1 MSEKKKKGY
10 VVGALFQ
17 DKAVTKN
24 SLIIPAVLVGG
35 RKKKHTEGRNVHMGV
50 RVVIPNMS
58 KTFGALHYA
67 GEGEAVTW
75 NIYGEDVKGN
85 FYTFFADVLRGEV
98 VEALVIGANGSQP
111 FEFGEAV
118 VLENPS
124 IIARSHETRSD
135 GMNNLLLMADGIY
148 RESDVCLEDKPDDGS
163 VDELVEEYLVKHGY
177 SIMKRDE

>member
-1 MSEKKKKGY
+1 MPAKAKRSHGTSMEK
-10 VVGALFQ
+10 
-17 DKAVTKN
+17 
-24 SLIIPAVLVGG
+24 
-35 RKKKHTEGRNVHMGV
+35 
-50 RVVIPNMS
+50 MS
-58 KTFGALHYA
+58 KEISTRSLLTCSA
-67 GEGEAVTW
+67 GS
-75 NIYGEDVKGN
+75 
-85 FYTFFADVLRGEV
+85 RGS
-98 VEALVIGANGSQP
+98 LVIGANGSQP

>member
-1 MSEKKKKGY
+1 
-10 VVGALFQ
+10 
-17 DKAVTKN
+17 
-24 SLIIPAVLVGG
+24 
-35 RKKKHTEGRNVHMGV
+35 MGV

-75 NIYGEDVKGN
+75 NICGED
-85 FYTFFADVLRGEV
+85 

-124 IIARSHETRSD
+124 IIARNHETRSD
-135 GMNNLLLMADGIY
+135 GMNSLLLMADGIY
-148 RESDVCLEDKPDDGS
+148 READVCLEDEPDDGS
-163 VDELVEEYLVKHGY
+163 LDELVEEYLMKHGY
-177 SIMKRDE
+177 SIVNRDE

>member
-1 MSEKKKKGY
+1 MSEKRKKGY

-17 DKAVTKN
+17 DKAATKN

-35 RKKKHTEGRNVHMGV
+35 RKKKNTEGRNVHMGV

-85 FYTFFADVLRGEV
+85 FYTFFADALRGEV

>member
-1 MSEKKKKGY
+1 M
-10 VVGALFQ
+10 FQ

-35 RKKKHTEGRNVHMGV
+35 RKKKHTEGRNVYMGV

-85 FYTFFADVLRGEV
+85 FYTFFADALRIR
-98 VEALVIGANGSQP
+98 LS
-111 FEFGEAV
+111 
-118 VLENPS
+118 
-124 IIARSHETRSD
+124 
-135 GMNNLLLMADGIY
+135 
-148 RESDVCLEDKPDDGS
+148 
-163 VDELVEEYLVKHGY
+163 LVKRSFWKIQALLQEVMRRGAT
-177 SIMKRDE
+177 E

>member
-1 MSEKKKKGY
+1 MGY
-10 VVGALFQ
+10 VVGALFS
-17 DKAVTKN
+17 DEAATKN

-67 GEGEAVTW
+67 GEG
-75 NIYGEDVKGN
+75 
-85 FYTFFADVLRGEV
+85 
-98 VEALVIGANGSQP
+98 GAQP
-111 FEFGEAV
+111 CEFGEAV

>member
-1 MSEKKKKGY
+1 M
-10 VVGALFQ
+10 FQ

-111 FEFGEAV
+111 LDRKSV
-118 VLENPS
+118 V
-124 IIARSHETRSD
+124 
-135 GMNNLLLMADGIY
+135 
-148 RESDVCLEDKPDDGS
+148 
-163 VDELVEEYLVKHGY
+163 
-177 SIMKRDE
+177 

>member
-1 MSEKKKKGY
+1 MSEKRKKGY

-17 DKAVTKN
+17 DKAATKN

-35 RKKKHTEGRNVHMGV
+35 RKKKNTEGRNVHMGV

-85 FYTFFADVLRGEV
+85 FYTFFAV
-98 VEALVIGANGSQP
+98 
-111 FEFGEAV
+111 FG
-118 VLENPS
+118 NQS
-124 IIARSHETRSD
+124 CKS
-135 GMNNLLLMADGIY
+135 
-148 RESDVCLEDKPDDGS
+148 
-163 VDELVEEYLVKHGY
+163 
-177 SIMKRDE
+177 

>member
-1 MSEKKKKGY
+1 M
-10 VVGALFQ
+10 
-17 DKAVTKN
+17 
-24 SLIIPAVLVGG
+24 
-35 RKKKHTEGRNVHMGV
+35 
-50 RVVIPNMS
+50 
-58 KTFGALHYA
+58 
-67 GEGEAVTW
+67 
-75 NIYGEDVKGN
+75 
-85 FYTFFADVLRGEV
+85 
-98 VEALVIGANGSQP
+98 VIGANGSQP

>member
-1 MSEKKKKGY
+1 MGY
-10 VVGALFQ
+10 VVGALFS
-17 DKAVTKN
+17 DEAATKN

-75 NIYGEDVKGN
+75 NICGEDVKGN
-85 FYTFFADVLRGEV
+85 FYTFFADALRG
-98 VEALVIGANGSQP
+98 
-111 FEFGEAV
+111 EFGEAV

-124 IIARSHETRSD
+124 IIARNHETRSD
-135 GMNNLLLMADGIY
+135 GMNSLLLMADGIY
-148 RESDVCLEDKPDDGS
+148 READVCLEDEPDDGS
-163 VDELVEEYLVKHGY
+163 LDELVEEYLMKHGY
-177 SIMKRDE
+177 SIVNRDE

>member
-1 MSEKKKKGY
+1 M
-10 VVGALFQ
+10 FQ
-17 DKAVTKN
+17 DKAATKN

-35 RKKKHTEGRNVHMGV
+35 RKKKNTEGRNVYMGV

-85 FYTFFADVLRGEV
+85 FYTFFADALRGEV

-135 GMNNLLLMADGIY
+135 GMNSLLLMADGIY
-148 RESDVCLEDKPDDGS
+148 RESDICLEDELDNGS
-163 VDELVEEYLVKHGY
+163 VDELVEEYLAKHGY
-177 SIMKRDE
+177 RIIKRDE

>member
-1 MSEKKKKGY
+1 
-10 VVGALFQ
+10 
-17 DKAVTKN
+17 
-24 SLIIPAVLVGG
+24 
-35 RKKKHTEGRNVHMGV
+35 MGV

-85 FYTFFADVLRGEV
+85 FYTFFADALRGEV
-98 VEALVIGANGSQP
+98 
-111 FEFGEAV
+111 GEAV